1 MSDSSPV
8 AAGDATAIGRAR
20 SGTDKQTKKTIFTS
34 GSVIGALA
42 MSSCCILPLVLFSL
56 GVTGAWLGNLTA
68 LYPYKYYFLVPTA
81 GFLAG
86 SFYLAYREPK
96 AGICEEG
103 TACAA
108 PISERINKIALW
120 SATVLIA
127 AAMAFPYVAPVLL
140 DV

>member
-34 GSVIGALA
+34 GSVVGALA

-68 LYPYKYYFLVPTA
+68 LYPYKYYFLVPTV

-86 SFYLAYREPK
+86 GFYLAYREPK

>member
-8 AAGDATAIGRAR
+8 AAGDVAVIGRAR
-20 SGTDKQTKKTIFTS
+20 SGADKRTKKTVFTS
-34 GSVIGALA
+34 GGVIGALA

-86 SFYLAYREPK
+86 GFYLAYRQPK
-96 AGICEEG
+96 AVVCEEG

-108 PISERINKIALW
+108 PISERINRIVLWWSMILVVAAL
-120 SATVLIA
+120 
-127 AAMAFPYVAPVLL
+127 AFPFVAPMLL
-140 DV
+140 DS